1 MLLKSEA
8 AGLEVCADMKGR
20 LELKGSPFPLDDAIF
35 PERAVCGKERVMGE
49 SGMDKCGLEQ
59 VELAVSCE
67 V

>member
-8 AGLEVCADMKGR
+8 AGLEACADMKGR

-35 PERAVCGKERVMGE
+35 PERAVWGKERVMGE
-49 SGMDKCGLEQ
+49 SGTDKCGLEQ